1 MLVPVIK
8 SSETRDDDKYEGK
21 FLLEIVAMSD
31 AKLGISH
38 IATMPSRDFSQ
49 LPLLLLES
57 YKLIFFVTNLF
68 LLEHNYKTHIWL

>member
-31 AKLGISH
+31 AKLGIFPH
-38 IATMPSRDFSQ
+38 CYNA
-49 LPLLLLES
+49 
-57 YKLIFFVTNLF
+57 K
-68 LLEHNYKTHIWL
+68 